1 MAKAKVIYEC
11 GACGSKTPKWLG
23 RCPDCG
29 AWNSFVEMAEV
40 PQKSSHEARRKN
52 TLAQEG
58 GPTPLTEVEVGDV
71 TRYRF
76 AVAELDRVLG
86 GGLVPGSL
94 ILLGGDPGI
103 GKSTLAMQAAAK
115 MARDGHKVLYVSGE
129 ESLPQAHM
137 RAKRLGM
144 LHEGI
149 LMLAEVDVDH
159 IHQQVQRIKPA
170 LLIVDS
176 IQSVYCPEIPAAPG
190 AISQIREATSRFLHL
205 AKRESIPTWLIGHV
219 TKDGA
224 IAGPRVLEHM
234 VDTVLYF
241 EGDRGHPY
249 RILRAVKNRFGST
262 NEIGV
267 FEMKED
273 GLQEVG
279 NPSALFLDQRPLDA
293 PGSVVT
299 VCIEGTRPMLVEVQ
313 ALVGTPVYGTPRRTC
328 TGVDPNRV
336 ALLVAVLEK
345 SGGMQ
350 IAAADI
356 FVNVAGGYRLD
367 EPAADL
373 AVAMALASSFRGR
386 ALPQDMAIFGELG
399 LAGEVRGISQ
409 AETRAK
415 EAVKLGFA
423 QVLLPEHNRTSLAAP
438 RKARFI
444 GIRRLEEALDT
455 LFSRG

>member
-11 GACGSKTPKWLG
+11 GGCGSKTPKWLG

-29 AWNSFVEMAEV
+29 AWNSFVEMTEA

-52 TLAQEG
+52 TLAQED

-76 AVAELDRVLG
+76 GVAELDRVLG
-86 GGLVPGSL
+86 GGLVPGCL

-159 IHQQVQRIKPA
+159 IRQQVQRVKPA

-190 AISQIREATSRFLHL
+190 AVSQIREATSRFLHL
-205 AKRESIPTWLIGHV
+205 AKRESIPTLLIGHV

-267 FEMKED
+267 FEMKAD

-328 TGVDPNRV
+328 NGVDPNRV

-367 EPAADL
+367 EPAVDL

-386 ALPQDMAIFGELG
+386 ALPQDMAVFGELG

-415 EAVKLGFA
+415 EAVKLGFS
-423 QVLLPEHNRTSLAAP
+423 QILLPEHNRTALAAP
-438 RKARFI
+438 RKSRFV
-444 GIRRLEEALDT
+444 GVRRLEEALDA
-455 LFSRG
+455 LFSR

>member
-1 MAKAKVIYEC
+1 
-11 GACGSKTPKWLG
+11 
-23 RCPDCG
+23 
-29 AWNSFVEMAEV
+29 
-40 PQKSSHEARRKN
+40 
-52 TLAQEG
+52 
-58 GPTPLTEVEVGDV
+58 
-71 TRYRF
+71 
-76 AVAELDRVLG
+76 
-86 GGLVPGSL
+86 
-94 ILLGGDPGI
+94 
-103 GKSTLAMQAAAK
+103 
-115 MARDGHKVLYVSGE
+115 
-129 ESLPQAHM
+129 
-137 RAKRLGM
+137 
-144 LHEGI
+144 
-149 LMLAEVDVDH
+149 
-159 IHQQVQRIKPA
+159 
-170 LLIVDS
+170 LLIVVS